1 MREIKANFSITG
13 EYIVNLFAED
23 WEAPNKE
30 RVNRKIVM
38 EKIDRKLKE
47 KGIDAFD
54 FQMAIRVKELDIDEA
69 YPAAIDTIK
78 NQPVDEEV
86 PF

>member
-30 RVNRKIVM
+30 SVNRKIVM
-38 EKIDRKLKE
+38 QKIDKKLKE

-54 FQMAIRVKELDIDEA
+54 FQMAIRVREQE
-69 YPAAIDTIK
+69 
-78 NQPVDEEV
+78 VEEV
-86 PF
+86 NPVNDNFAELEEPPF

>member
-23 WEAPNKE
+23 HEAPNKDS
-30 RVNRKIVM
+30 VNRKIVM
-38 EKIDRKLKE
+38 DKIDRKLKE

-54 FQMAIRVKELDIDEA
+54 FQMAIRVREQE
-69 YPAAIDTIK
+69 
-78 NQPVDEEV
+78 VEEV
-86 PF
+86 NPVNDNFAELEEPPF

>member
-13 EYIVNLFAED
+13 EYIVNLMAED
-23 WEAPNKE
+23 HEAPNKE
-30 RVNRKIVM
+30 SVNRKIVM
-38 EKIDRKLKE
+38 DKIDRKLKE

-54 FQMAIRVKELDIDEA
+54 FQMAIKVRERDIDEI
-69 YPAAIDTIK
+69 YPPA
-78 NQPVDEEV
+78 PLDEEA

>member
-13 EYIVNLFAED
+13 EYSVNLFAED

-30 RVNRKIVM
+30 SVNRKIVM
-38 EKIDRKLKE
+38 DKIDRKLKE
-47 KGIDAFD
+47 KGIEAFD
-54 FQMAIRVKELDIDEA
+54 FQMAIRVRELD
-69 YPAAIDTIK
+69 
-78 NQPVDEEV
+78 VDEVNPTNDNFANAEQP

>member
-13 EYIVNLFAED
+13 EYIVTLMAED

-30 RVNRKIVM
+30 SVNRKIVM
-38 EKIDRKLKE
+38 DKIDRKLKE
-47 KGIDAFD
+47 KGIEAFD
-54 FQMAIRVKELDIDEA
+54 FQMAIRVRELDIDEVNPINDNFA
-69 YPAAIDTIK
+69 DLDKP
-78 NQPVDEEV
+78 

>member
-23 WEAPNKE
+23 WEAPNE
-30 RVNRKIVM
+30 ESVNRKIVM
-38 EKIDRKLKE
+38 QKIDRKLKE

-54 FQMAIRVKELDIDEA
+54 FQMAIRVREQE
-69 YPAAIDTIK
+69 
-78 NQPVDEEV
+78 VEEV
-86 PF
+86 NPVNDNFAELEEPPF

>member
-13 EYIVNLFAED
+13 EYIVELHAED

-30 RVNRKIVM
+30 SVNRKIVM
-38 EKIDRKLKE
+38 DKIDRKLKE
-47 KGIDAFD
+47 KGIEAFD
-54 FQMAIRVKELDIDEA
+54 FQMAIRVRELDIDEV
-69 YPAAIDTIK
+69 
-78 NQPVDEEV
+78 NPVNDNFANAEEP

>member
-13 EYIVNLFAED
+13 EYIVNLMAED
-23 WEAPNKE
+23 YEAPNKE
-30 RVNRKIVM
+30 SVNRKIVM
-38 EKIDRKLKE
+38 QKIDKKLKE

-54 FQMAIRVKELDIDEA
+54 FQMAIRVRERDIDE
-69 YPAAIDTIK
+69 YTTPA
-78 NQPVDEEV
+78 PVDPNWK

>member
-13 EYIVNLFAED
+13 EYVVNLMAED
-23 WEAPNKE
+23 HEAPNKE
-30 RVNRKIVM
+30 SVNRKIVM
-38 EKIDRKLKE
+38 DKVDRKLKE

-54 FQMAIRVKELDIDEA
+54 FQMAIRVRERDIDE
-69 YPAAIDTIK
+69 YTTPA
-78 NQPVDEEV
+78 PVDEEA

>member
-30 RVNRKIVM
+30 SVNRKIVM
-38 EKIDRKLKE
+38 QKIDKKLKE

-54 FQMAIRVKELDIDEA
+54 FQMAIKVRERDIDEVH
-69 YPAAIDTIK
+69 PAS
-78 NQPVDEEV
+78 PVDEEV

>member
-13 EYIVNLFAED
+13 EYIVNLMAED
-23 WEAPNKE
+23 HEAPNKE
-30 RVNRKIVM
+30 SVNRKIVM
-38 EKIDRKLKE
+38 DKIDRKLKE

-54 FQMAIRVKELDIDEA
+54 FQMAIKVRERDIDER
-69 YPAAIDTIK
+69 YPPA
-78 NQPVDEEV
+78 PLDEEA

>member
-13 EYIVNLFAED
+13 EYIVNLMAED

-30 RVNRKIVM
+30 SVNRKIVM
-38 EKIDRKLKE
+38 QKIDKKLKE

-54 FQMAIRVKELDIDEA
+54 FQMAIRVRERDIDEV
-69 YPAAIDTIK
+69 YPPA
-78 NQPVDEEV
+78 PVDPDWK

>member
-30 RVNRKIVM
+30 SVNRKIVM
-38 EKIDRKLKE
+38 QKIDKKLKE
-47 KGIDAFD
+47 KGIEAFD
-54 FQMAIRVKELDIDEA
+54 FQMAIKVREQEV
-69 YPAAIDTIK
+69 
-78 NQPVDEEV
+78 EEV
-86 PF
+86 NPVNDNFAELEEPPF

>member
-13 EYIVNLFAED
+13 EYIVNLMAED

-30 RVNRKIVM
+30 SVNRKIVM
-38 EKIDRKLKE
+38 GNIDRKLKE
-47 KGIDAFD
+47 KGIEAFD
-54 FQMAIRVKELDIDEA
+54 FQMAIRVRELDIDEVIPPNHNFA
-69 YPAAIDTIK
+69 NAE
-78 NQPVDEEV
+78 QP